1 MKKIYFKIFL
11 IFSFFLY
18 QNSVYSKVNVEKEF
32 NQKYLSNYFSAL
44 FSFNNN
50 NNVQALKYFNSSK
63 FLIDKHDSF
72 LKKYIFSL
80 VENRKVKQAIKEI
93 KLSKKDKNRN
103 FFEANIL
110 LILDSFLEK
119 NNQNIEILLSNLQT
133 FQSEDVYEVVIYET
147 LKSYVDLFGKKKI
160 SKSKEDF
167 GKFSLINKAFQS
179 CYLNSKKTDS
189 LFLNLINAS
198 SSVRDYSRY
207 LFFYLSYLLNQG
219 DKEAVEQI
227 SSTIDPI
234 NNGLLISQT
243 KIWIDSQN
251 YKKINK
257 IFSCANEAHLL
268 GEFFFLI
275 ANLYSAEEDY
285 VKSNFYLNISNYLN
299 PSFYFNM
306 YLLAENYYLT
316 KNYNASKN
324 ILKKFNQ
331 SEEVFYWHK
340 IKRISKI
347 ISEQRDDVQ
356 SLNYIE
362 QKFNQ
367 IKKPSHK
374 IIFDMA
380 NTYKNF
386 KKYNK
391 AIELYTNLI
400 NQIDD
405 TSEIYADLLYKRGG
419 SFERIG
425 DYKNSD
431 NDLIKSLEIVPEDPY
446 VMNYLAYSWLERK
459 YKIDV
464 ALEMLKDAYEKK
476 KNDPYIIDS
485 IGWAY
490 FLVEDYEKAEKYLVQ
505 AVELM
510 PNDPIVNDHY
520 GDILWML
527 DRKMQARYFWKNV
540 LKLKDTEDFMKENIK
555 IKLLKGLNKI

>member
-93 KLSKKDKNRN
+93 KLSKKDENRN

-198 SSVRDYSRY
+198 SSGRDYSRY

-374 IIFDMA
+374 IIYDIEDNVFIKLPNEKILDA
-380 NTYKNF
+380 IQKSIELLNRKDF
-386 KKYNK
+386 EKYNV
-391 AIELYTNLI
+391 
-400 NQIDD
+400 ID
-405 TSEIYADLLYKRGG
+405 L
-419 SFERIG
+419 RIH
-425 DYKNSD
+425 DK
-431 NDLIKSLEIVPEDPY
+431 IV
-446 VMNYLAYSWLERK
+446 
-459 YKIDV
+459 
-464 ALEMLKDAYEKK
+464 
-476 KNDPYIIDS
+476 
-485 IGWAY
+485 
-490 FLVEDYEKAEKYLVQ
+490 VE
-505 AVELM
+505 
-510 PNDPIVNDHY
+510 
-520 GDILWML
+520 
-527 DRKMQARYFWKNV
+527 
-540 LKLKDTEDFMKENIK
+540 
-555 IKLLKGLNKI
+555 